1 MKMNNLNLLFNN
13 RMKVEI
19 KEVSRVGKG
28 KGISK
33 NIDLTIEVKETK
45 VNTKELYDKKGQRN

>member
-33 NIDLTIEVKETK
+33 NIDLTIEVKEK
-45 VNTKELYDKKGQRN
+45 SEYERII